1 MSREYRHQHQ
11 LPLYLLFI
19 GMAMEVTDDF
29 SMGPALMFKS
39 LQMVQGKH
47 LTLLTS
53 TGRLLLHQR
62 AYSYRFTAL
71 KGEELGGGVQH
82 FVLQRALQ
90 VLAVRWVQLQLTPT
104 QPP

>member
-1 MSREYRHQHQ
+1 MIFLVPDSNGA
-11 LPLYLLFI
+11 LPQ
-19 GMAMEVTDDF
+19 ASPDVQ
-29 SMGPALMFKS
+29 S

-71 KGEELGGGVQH
+71 KGGELGGGVQH